1 MANQTNA
8 STLYNS
14 YEYYLDYLD
23 LIPVDE
29 RKLKANKYLI
39 VITFWAS
46 LAFFV
51 MLLFLILLY
60 MSWSGSSQA
69 RATILRGKWMMLFA
83 LTPKKALSRH
93 FNGHGMLR
101 GAKWILLNNA
111 QHHPTCPWSNS
122 PHLPLCLRRH
132 PTRLHRARAKSQ
144 AAEHAA
150 LSSSC
155 GHEPPH
161 LAPPCSPPGTGRPW
175 GPPTASADIRNT
187 RGEPPPGDRT
197 SQL

>member
-1 MANQTNA
+1 MANRTNV
-8 STLYNS
+8 SIPYNS

-69 RATILRGKWMMLFA
+69 RQDGATGK
-83 LTPKKALSRH
+83 
-93 FNGHGMLR
+93 
-101 GAKWILLNNA
+101 
-111 QHHPTCPWSNS
+111 HPEQRP
-122 PHLPLCLRRH
+122 
-132 PTRLHRARAKSQ
+132 
-144 AAEHAA
+144 
-150 LSSSC
+150 
-155 GHEPPH
+155 
-161 LAPPCSPPGTGRPW
+161 APPNMPL
-175 GPPTASADIRNT
+175 
-187 RGEPPPGDRT
+187 E
-197 SQL
+197 